1 MPELVGDFIRA
12 LWRAHRGLAAAWWIL
27 VLAQAILPALFA
39 YEVGALIGAADPTG
53 PLIGLGTAFVLMQI
67 LAPLHAQVGTN
78 LGDRLATRLQDN
90 LITAA
95 TGPAGI
101 AHLES
106 RRLAGELA
114 VARDF
119 DLGIS
124 GPPLALSMGLIGGS
138 LIEALA
144 GLGQAILLATWHWW
158 AGALLAAAWLSTHWL
173 LRDSSVWHRDTPEV
187 QYAQRRAEYTYR
199 LAVDPP
205 AAKEIR
211 LFGLS
216 DWTVRQFVHNRRKL
230 VDLRWQATKLRQ
242 RGVGWTLALLAAA
255 NGLVFWALAT
265 DDTIGLG
272 PRAAFAQA
280 AIGTAAIAFGGL
292 NWALPPAIEAVRATL
307 TLTSTMAEVGDLPSG
322 SIIPTGTTIRF
333 RNVRFAY
340 PSAEKPV
347 LDGLELTIPA
357 GTSLAVVGLN
367 GAGKTT
373 LVKLICRLYDPTHGQ
388 VEADGVDL
396 RRLDLT
402 SWRSKVTAV
411 FQDFIRYQ
419 LPLRDNVAPT
429 GASTEDV
436 QSALKA
442 TGADLADLDTVLAKG
457 YDGGTELSG
466 GQWQRIA
473 LARALCATRQ
483 GAGIVVLDEPTAQL
497 DIRGETEAFTR
508 FLRETRGCTTI
519 LVSHR
524 FGTVRQ
530 ADRICVLDNG
540 KVAELGTHDELLTAN
555 GQYRRLFDL
564 QAARYDHD

>member
-1 MPELVGDFIRA
+1 
-12 LWRAHRGLAAAWWIL
+12 LAAAWWIL
-27 VLAQAILPALFA
+27 LLAQAVLPALFA
-39 YEVGALIGAADPTG
+39 YEVGALISSADPVP
-53 PLIGLGTAFVLMQI
+53 PLIGLGTVFLLMQV
-67 LAPLHAQVGTN
+67 LAPVHAQVGTN
-78 LGDRLATRLQDN
+78 LGDRLSSALQDR

-95 TGPAGI
+95 TGPAGV
-101 AHLES
+101 AHLDS
-106 RRLAGELA
+106 AALAGELA

-124 GPPLALSMGLIGGS
+124 GPPLALSMGLIAGG
-138 LIEALA
+138 LVEALA
-144 GLGQAILLATWHWW
+144 GAGQAILLATFHWW
-158 AGALLAAAWLSTHWL
+158 AGALLAAAWLATHWL
-173 LRDSSVWHRDTPEV
+173 LRESSVWRRDAPEV
-187 QYAQRRAEYTYR
+187 RYAQRRAEYTYR

-205 AAKEIR
+205 AGKEIR

-216 DWTVRQFVHNRRKL
+216 DWTVRQFVHHRRKL

-242 RGVGWTLALLAAA
+242 RGVGWTLALLVVA
-255 NGLVFWALAT
+255 NGIVFWALAADPT
-265 DDTIGLG
+265 VGLG
-272 PRAAFAQA
+272 QRAAFGQA

-292 NWALPPAIEAVRATL
+292 NWALPPAIEAVRSASRL
-307 TLTSTMAEVGDLPSG
+307 LGKMAAVGDLPSG
-322 SIIPTGTTIRF
+322 SVIPTGTGLRF
-333 RNVRFAY
+333 RNVRFSY
-340 PSAEKPV
+340 PNADHPV
-347 LDGLELTIPA
+347 LDGLDLTIPA

-373 LVKLICRLYDPTHGQ
+373 LVKLICRLYDPTGGA

-429 GASTEDV
+429 GASEEDIRR
-436 QSALKA
+436 SLHA
-442 TGADLADLDTVLAKG
+442 TGTDRDDLDTVLAKG
-457 YDGGTELSG
+457 YDGGTDLSG

-497 DIRGETEAFTR
+497 DVKGETEAFSR
-508 FLRETRGCTTI
+508 FLREARGCTTI

-540 KVAELGTHDELLTAN
+540 KVAELGSHDELMAAN
-555 GQYRRLFDL
+555 GKYREMFDL

>member
-1 MPELVGDFIRA
+1 
-12 LWRAHRGLAAAWWIL
+12 LAAAWWIL
-27 VLAQAILPALFA
+27 LLAQAVLPALFA
-39 YEVGALIGAADPTG
+39 YEVGALISSADPVP
-53 PLIGLGTAFVLMQI
+53 PLIGLGTVFLLMQV
-67 LAPLHAQVGTN
+67 LAPVHAQVGTN
-78 LGDRLATRLQDN
+78 LGDRLSSALQDR

-95 TGPAGI
+95 TGPAGV
-101 AHLES
+101 AHLDS
-106 RRLAGELA
+106 AALAGELA

-124 GPPLALSMGLIGGS
+124 GPPLALSMGLIAGG
-138 LIEALA
+138 LVEALA
-144 GLGQAILLATWHWW
+144 GAGQAILLATFHWW
-158 AGALLAAAWLSTHWL
+158 AGALLAAAWLATHWL
-173 LRDSSVWHRDTPEV
+173 LRESSVWRRDAPEV
-187 QYAQRRAEYTYR
+187 RYAQRRAEYTYR

-205 AAKEIR
+205 AGKEIR

-216 DWTVRQFVHNRRKL
+216 DWTVRQFVHHRRKL

-242 RGVGWTLALLAAA
+242 RGVGWTLALLVVA
-255 NGLVFWALAT
+255 NGIVFWALAADPT
-265 DDTIGLG
+265 VGLG
-272 PRAAFAQA
+272 QRAAFGQA

-292 NWALPPAIEAVRATL
+292 NWALPPAIEAVRSASRL
-307 TLTSTMAEVGDLPSG
+307 LGKMAAVGDLPSG
-322 SIIPTGTTIRF
+322 SVIPTGTGLRF
-333 RNVRFAY
+333 RNVRFSY
-340 PSAEKPV
+340 PNADHPV
-347 LDGLELTIPA
+347 LDGLDLTIPA

-373 LVKLICRLYDPTHGQ
+373 LVKLICRLYDPTGGA

-429 GASTEDV
+429 GASEEDIRR
-436 QSALKA
+436 SLHA
-442 TGADLADLDTVLAKG
+442 TGTDRDDLDTVLAKG
-457 YDGGTELSG
+457 YDGGTDLSG

-497 DIRGETEAFTR
+497 DVKGETEAFSR
-508 FLRETRGCTTI
+508 FLREARGCTTI

-540 KVAELGTHDELLTAN
+540 KVAELGSHDELMAAN
-555 GQYRRLFDL
+555 GKYREMFDL
-564 QAARYDHD
+564 QAARYDHG

>member
-1 MPELVGDFIRA
+1 MLDLVGDFIRA

-27 VLAQAILPALFA
+27 VLAQAVLPALFA
-39 YEVGALIGAADPTG
+39 YTVGALIGAADPTG
-53 PLIGLGTAFVLMQI
+53 PLIALGTVFLFMQL
-67 LAPLHAQVGTN
+67 LAPVHAQVGTN
-78 LGDRLATRLQDN
+78 LGDHLSSRLQDR

-106 RRLAGELA
+106 RALTGELA

-124 GPPLALSMGLIGGS
+124 GPPLALSMGMIAGS
-138 LIEALA
+138 LVEALA
-144 GLGQAILLATWHWW
+144 GLGQATLLATYRWW
-158 AGALLAAAWLSTHWL
+158 AGALLAAAWLATHWL
-173 LRDSSVWHRDTPEV
+173 LRDSSVWRRDTPEV

-205 AAKEIR
+205 AGKEIR

-242 RGVGWTLALLAAA
+242 RGVGWTLAVLAAA
-255 NGLVFWALAT
+255 NGLVFWALAA
-265 DDTIGLG
+265 DGTIGLG
-272 PRAAFAQA
+272 QRAAYAQA
-280 AIGTAAIAFGGL
+280 AVGTAAIAFGGL
-292 NWALPPAIEAVRATL
+292 NWALPPAIEAVRSAARL
-307 TLTSTMAEVGDLPSG
+307 TERMAEVGGLPSG
-322 SIIPTGTTIRF
+322 SRMPTGTDLRF
-333 RNVRFAY
+333 RNVRFGY
-340 PSAEKPV
+340 PNGDKPV
-347 LDGLELTIPA
+347 LHGLDLTIPA

-373 LVKLICRLYDPTHGQ
+373 LVKLICRLYDPTEGT
-388 VEADGVDL
+388 VEADGTDL
-396 RRLDLT
+396 KDLDLD
-402 SWRSKVTAV
+402 SWRSRVTAV

-419 LPLRDNVAPT
+419 LPLKDNVAPT
-429 GASTEDV
+429 GASEEDIRA
-436 QSALKA
+436 ALRA
-442 TGADLADLDTVLAKG
+442 TDAEFADLDTVLAKG
-457 YDGGTELSG
+457 YDGGTDLSG

-473 LARALCATRQ
+473 LARALCAVRQ

-508 FLRETRGCTTI
+508 FLRAAKGCTTI

-524 FGTVRQ
+524 FGTVRH

-540 KVAELGTHDELLTAN
+540 KVAELGTHDELMAAN
-555 GQYRRLFDL
+555 GKYRRMFDL
-564 QAARYDHD
+564 QAARFHHD

>member
-1 MPELVGDFIRA
+1 MHDLVGDFVKA

-27 VLAQAILPALFA
+27 LLAQGILPPLFA
-39 YEVGALIGAADPTG
+39 YAVGALIAAENPVW
-53 PLIGLGTAFVLMQI
+53 PLAALATVFLLMQV
-67 LAPLHAQVGTN
+67 LAPVHGQVSTN
-78 LGDRLATRLQDN
+78 LGDHLSSRLQDR
-90 LITAA
+90 LIMAT
-95 TGPAGI
+95 TGPPGI

-106 RRLAGELA
+106 RELAGELA

-124 GPPLALSMGLIGGS
+124 GPPLALSMGLIAGS
-138 LIEALA
+138 LVEALA
-144 GLGQAILLATWHWW
+144 GVGQAVLLATYHWW
-158 AGALLAAAWLSTHWL
+158 AGVLLAAAWLATHWL
-173 LRDSSVWHRDTPEV
+173 LRDSSTWNRDAPEV

-205 AAKEIR
+205 AGKEIR

-216 DWTVRQFVHNRRKL
+216 GWTVRQFVHNRRKL

-242 RGVGWTLALLAAA
+242 RGVGWTLATLVVA
-255 NGLVFWALAT
+255 NGVVFWVLAT
-265 DDTIGLG
+265 DSTIGLG
-272 PRAAFAQA
+272 QRAAFAQA

-292 NWALPPAIEAVRATL
+292 NWALPPAIEAVRSAMGL
-307 TLTSTMAEVGDLPSG
+307 AAKMSRAGGLPSG
-322 SIIPTGTTIRF
+322 SRMPTGTDLRF
-333 RNVRFAY
+333 RNVRFSY
-340 PSAEKPV
+340 PNADRPV
-347 LDGLELTIPA
+347 LDGLDLTIPA

-373 LVKLICRLYDPTHGQ
+373 LVKLICRLYDPTQGS

-396 RRLDLT
+396 RELDLKG
-402 SWRSKVTAV
+402 WRSNVTAV

-419 LPLRDNVAPT
+419 LPLKDNVAPT
-429 GASTEDV
+429 GAPVEDIR
-436 QSALKA
+436 QALAA
-442 TGADLADLDTVLAKG
+442 TGAAVTDLDTVLAKG
-457 YDGGTELSG
+457 YDGGTDLSG

-497 DIRGETEAFTR
+497 DVRGETEAFSR

-540 KVAELGTHDELLTAN
+540 KVAELGTHDELMAAN
-555 GQYRRLFDL
+555 GKYRELFDL

>member
-1 MPELVGDFIRA
+1 VGDFVRA

-27 VLAQAILPALFA
+27 VLAQAMLPALFA
-39 YEVGALIGAADPTG
+39 YEVGTLIAAADPTA
-53 PLIGLGTAFVLMQI
+53 PLIALGTVFLLMQV
-67 LAPLHAQVGTN
+67 LAPLHGQVSTN
-78 LGDRLATRLQDN
+78 LGDHLSSRLQDH
-90 LITAA
+90 LITAT

-106 RRLAGELA
+106 RELAGELA

-124 GPPLALSMGLIGGS
+124 GPPLALSMGMIAGS
-138 LIEALA
+138 LVEALA
-144 GLGQAILLATWHWW
+144 GAGQAVLLATYHWW
-158 AGALLAAAWLSTHWL
+158 AGALLAAAWLATHWL
-173 LRDSSVWHRDTPEV
+173 LRDSSGWSRDAPEV
-187 QYAQRRAEYTYR
+187 RYAQRRAEYTYR

-205 AAKEIR
+205 AGKEIR

-242 RGVGWTLALLAAA
+242 RGVGLTLATLVAA

-265 DDTIGLG
+265 DGTIGLG
-272 PRAAFAQA
+272 QRAAYAQA

-292 NWALPPAIEAVRATL
+292 NWALPPAIEAVRAAIGL
-307 TLTSTMAEVGDLPSG
+307 EAKMSLAGGLPSG
-322 SIIPTGTTIRF
+322 SRIPTGTGLRF
-333 RNVRFAY
+333 RNVRFSY
-340 PSAEKPV
+340 PNADRPV
-347 LDGLELTIPA
+347 LDGLDLTIPA
-357 GTSLAVVGLN
+357 GTSLAVVGPN

-373 LVKLICRLYDPTHGQ
+373 LVKLICRLYDPTHGS

-396 RRLDLT
+396 KDLDLR
-402 SWRSKVTAV
+402 SWRSNVTAV

-419 LPLRDNVAPT
+419 LPLRENVAPT
-429 GASTEDV
+429 GASTEDIRW
-436 QSALKA
+436 ALKA
-442 TGADLADLDTVLAKG
+442 TGAEFTDLDTVLAKG
-457 YDGGTELSG
+457 YDGGTDLSG

-497 DIRGETEAFTR
+497 DVRGETEAFTR

-530 ADRICVLDNG
+530 ADRICVLDRG
-540 KVAELGTHDELLTAN
+540 KVAELGTHDELMAAN
-555 GQYRRLFDL
+555 GKYRAMFDL
-564 QAARYDHD
+564 QAARYDLD